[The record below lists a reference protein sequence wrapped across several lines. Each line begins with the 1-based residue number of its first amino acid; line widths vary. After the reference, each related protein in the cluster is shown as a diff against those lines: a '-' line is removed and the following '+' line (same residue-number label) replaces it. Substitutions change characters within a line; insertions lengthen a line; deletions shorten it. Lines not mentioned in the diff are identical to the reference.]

1 MDNFLDRYHVPQ
13 LCQDQVNCINR
24 PRNPN
29 RIEIVKEKKKKAQ
42 LETKPFKGLVPILL
56 CIFYKIEPE
65 AEGILSKLFYK
76 ATNEEKIFK
85 KQKTKWQPT
94 YWEKI

>member
-1 MDNFLDRYHVPQ
+1 MSRSGKLHKPSQ
-13 LCQDQVNCINR
+13 KSKQNR
-24 PRNPN
+24 NSQR
-29 RIEIVKEKKKKAQ
+29 KKKKAQ